1 MAFNL
6 EKKNYTM
13 VFLYAE
19 YSSCECKL
27 QISISLRKEKS
38 RANCT
43 AFIDV
48 LFCPVR
54 CQFEKDKIPTHKY
67 VHIGLLGQWHSLSQ
81 RQG

>member
-1 MAFNL
+1 MNA
-6 EKKNYTM
+6 NYK
-13 VFLYAE
+13 FPF
-19 YSSCECKL
+19 
-27 QISISLRKEKS
+27 LRKEKS
-38 RANCT
+38 RANST

-54 CQFEKDKIPTHKY
+54 FQFEKDKIPTHKY